1 MAIQKHLRRYAE
13 SWMEANFRIEHWS
26 LRERLETDINR
37 QRIRMFQASP
47 GPLLMKVEGKTIPV
61 EPLDQKPFVTPSW
74 DFLDLTIGPEE
85 FDENHE
91 LEGRKRAARL
101 FFEFITGPFWNG
113 LKVCERCGRFFINT
127 KGHQNKVF
135 CSRYCSKTKTAL
147 TSTKQQREENYSE
160 KLEKVKEAISE
171 LAQLPDAERQRSHW
185 KAWVAKKTGIDQ
197 RFITQAITR
206 RKLTEPPWLSSEQT

>member
-1 MAIQKHLRRYAE
+1 MEYSPILKQQAISPCRQIENYLNSDFQNDTRPRRVEVNVPLAMAIQKHLRRYAE

-101 FFEFITGPFWNG
+101 FFEFITGPFWHR
-113 LKVCERCGRFFINT
+113 LKVCGRCRRFFINT
-127 KGHQNKVF
+127 SG
-135 CSRYCSKTKTAL
+135 
-147 TSTKQQREENYSE
+147 
-160 KLEKVKEAISE
+160 
-171 LAQLPDAERQRSHW
+171 
-185 KAWVAKKTGIDQ
+185 
-197 RFITQAITR
+197 
-206 RKLTEPPWLSSEQT
+206 